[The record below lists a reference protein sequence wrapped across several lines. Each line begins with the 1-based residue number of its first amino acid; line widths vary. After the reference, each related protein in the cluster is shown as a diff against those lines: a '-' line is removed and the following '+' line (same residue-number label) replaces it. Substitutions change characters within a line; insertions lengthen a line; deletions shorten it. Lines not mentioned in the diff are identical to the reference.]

1 MKYLNKY
8 IDKGGDCGT
17 LTIHNH
23 YYEVKQY
30 IDGRYFSA
38 SEAAWSIFQFE
49 MHGNKFCKYNYTFLN
64 TLLHARS
71 RTKRCSLSNPPSS

>member
-17 LTIHNH
+17 LTVHDH
-23 YYEVKQY
+23 HDEVKQY

-38 SEAAWSIFQFE
+38 SEAAWRIFQFKN
-49 MHGNKFCKYNYTFLN
+49 MHGT
-64 TLLHARS
+64 
-71 RTKRCSLSNPPSS
+71 